1 MPPEPVLKEND
12 MSYYET
18 REPGRIELA
27 DLAFKFAAFV
37 ISALLYARMLMK
49 L

>member
-1 MPPEPVLKEND
+1 MN
-12 MSYYET
+12 YYET
-18 REPGRIELA
+18 RETGRIDLA
-27 DLAFKFAAFV
+27 DCAFKFAAIV